1 MNLTTLKL
9 TFFVC
14 CSILALNNVATAQII
29 PDNTLG
35 AESSRVLPNG
45 AIDKIDGGALRD
57 KNLFHSFKE
66 FNINNGQSVY
76 FNNPSG
82 IENILTRVTGGN
94 ASNILGTLG
103 VDGAANLFLINPT
116 GIVFGENARL
126 DLGGSFV
133 GTTANRLQ
141 FGEQGDFSATNPQ
154 APGLLTVNPD
164 ALFFNQINQNAEIIN
179 SSFAPAGVDPAG
191 FDAFG
196 LRVPDGKNLLLVG
209 GNVSIDGGGL
219 NALGGRIEL
228 GGLTEAGSIGI
239 ESNEDN
245 FSLSFPDGVQ
255 RGDISINNGSLV
267 SVIGSGDSSIAAN
280 AKNLEILGGSQIASG
295 IGSGLGTTNAQAGDI
310 TVDVTGQIKLAGTNS
325 LIFNSVQPQAVGNAG
340 NITINTGSLEVKD
353 GAQINSFTSGQGNA
367 GNITIQAR
375 DAVTF
380 DGVDSNGFSSGSF
393 ADVFTGGIGNA
404 GDINITAGSLYLTN
418 GGIIRSSIFGKGDS
432 GNISITAG
440 DAISLDASSYILN
453 NVQSIDA
460 VGNAGKIDITTG
472 SLSLTNGA
480 RINSFTRG
488 QGNAGNITIQ
498 ARDTVTFDGINSNG
512 FSSGSFGDVLT
523 GGVGNGAEINI
534 TAGSLSLTNGGI
546 IRSSIFG
553 KGDSG
558 NISITAGDAISL
570 DASSYILNN
579 VQSIDAVGNAGKIDI
594 TTGSLSLTNGA
605 RINSFTRGQGNAG
618 NITIQARDAVTFD
631 GIDSNGFFSG
641 SFADVLTGGVGNA
654 GDINITA
661 GSFKII
667 NRAGIFANTL
677 GKGNGGNITV
687 EARDLVEILSDG
699 NLESDVKEGAIGNS
713 GNITIK
719 TTNLIV
725 RDSQIGPS
733 VFGEGN
739 AGNFKI
745 IATDSV
751 KLSGQRPKR
760 EDDTSNAGS
769 VGFPGGLFAQIDLT
783 GKGRG
788 GNLTI
793 ETRHLS
799 VSDGSKIQAA
809 TFGDGDAGNVF
820 IRASEI
826 DLFETE
832 KPNFFSTGIFAGVQ
846 TDGRVEAG
854 IIDPRD
860 GRLPKGNGGNLTI
873 EARKLSIRDG
883 ADVFVQ
889 TTGEGDAGKIF
900 IRAKESVNVMGV
912 STGALETQRTSRITA
927 AASERSTGNGGSLTI
942 ETPLLNVANGGFIS
956 SNSQGKGIAGDI
968 DINSDIVRLNN
979 GKIIA
984 QTASKDGGN
993 INFNFSQYL
1002 LLRNNSQI
1010 STTAGNQQF
1019 GGNGGNITI
1028 DSPFIVALPNEN
1040 SDITANAFTGNGGN
1054 INITSQGIL
1063 GIQPRSQLTPQSDIT
1078 ASSETGITKL
1088 RQKYIQV

>member
-404 GDINITAGSLYLTN
+404 GDINITAGSLY
-418 GGIIRSSIFGKGDS
+418 
-432 GNISITAG
+432 
-440 DAISLDASSYILN
+440 
-453 NVQSIDA
+453 
-460 VGNAGKIDITTG
+460 
-472 SLSLTNGA
+472 
-480 RINSFTRG
+480 
-488 QGNAGNITIQ
+488 
-498 ARDTVTFDGINSNG
+498 
-512 FSSGSFGDVLT
+512 
-523 GGVGNGAEINI
+523 
-534 TAGSLSLTNGGI
+534 LTNGGI